1 MTSIE
6 VADATAAV
14 LRSQAAKAG
23 VSVDA
28 YILRLAVIESVH
40 QHAEVLDEQFYAD
53 AEAERL
59 AA

>member
-23 VSVDA
+23 VSVDS

>member
-1 MTSIE
+1 MTSLE
-6 VADATAAV
+6 VAAGTAAI

-40 QHAEVLDEQFYAD
+40 QHAEALGEAFYAD

-59 AA
+59 AG

>member
-14 LRSQAAKAG
+14 VRAEAARAG
-23 VSVDA
+23 LSVDA
-28 YILRLAVIESVH
+28 YILRLAVMESARRS
-40 QHAEVLDEQFYAD
+40 AEMLDERFYAD

-59 AA
+59 AG